1 MQQDRIIASVH
12 APRVGAPMRLRELHE
27 ADELS
32 VVGEHW
38 HERLSFNGHCVLDDS
53 CKHPNLIEAIAFYSE
68 LLFGMLEVMKGKM
81 FDGQETII
89 NLTVRVHE
97 QAKLVADDQQSPIF
111 EIELDEWRGLRPASP
126 VTIKSLPS
134 LLPFSPKLNGLL
146 PLSPLGVKP
155 GAWLRGRRHL

>member
-1 MQQDRIIASVH
+1 MQQDKFFASIH
-12 APRVGAPMRLRELHE
+12 APKAGAPMLLRELHE

-38 HERLSFNGHCVLDDS
+38 HERLSFNGNCVLDDS

-68 LLFGMLEVMKGKM
+68 LLFEVLEVMKGKM

-97 QAKLVADDQQSPIF
+97 QVKLVADDQQNPIF
-111 EIELDEWRGLRPASP
+111 EIELDKWLRPASP

-155 GAWLRGRRHL
+155 GAWLQGRRHL